1 MFCLLRKCNL
11 KLFMIPFPV
20 QCLHQQLFCFFYIDC
35 FSFFFRCNLKFSVHT
50 RNRCIRCMRCK
61 RDRLFFQNFLCLIR
75 IKRQL
80 HIYLCFFFFQ
90 SAKFAVSAKKCSFFS
105 IRNCFLDCLIFF
117 FILKPKI
124 FQRCFCLFLPGF
136 QYNCLLLI
144 FSEMFF
150 HRTLCFFL
158 CHSGHIYHIN
168 IYVIANLLL
177 RIF

>member
-1 MFCLLRKCNL
+1 M
-11 KLFMIPFPV
+11 
-20 QCLHQQLFCFFYIDC
+20 HQQLFCFFYIDC

-61 RDRLFFQNFLCLIR
+61 RDRLFLQNFLCLIR

-117 FILKPKI
+117 FILKTGEKETETT
-124 FQRCFCLFLPGF
+124 LKDLGF
-136 QYNCLLLI
+136 QYKKEDQAIEKCSSFARFASSRVIPDTFTTLI
-144 FSEMFF
+144 YTLSQIFFSGYFD
-150 HRTLCFFL
+150 T
-158 CHSGHIYHIN
+158 
-168 IYVIANLLL
+168 
-177 RIF
+177 